1 MMRRLQCVRR
11 KRRGPWALRQTERK
25 SLQSAD
31 LNSGSSSAASLHK
44 PFHSPAVNRETHYDS
59 VSYQKTYGLRWTGSP
74 GKPISSF
81 TLPKRC
87 HKLCRKPVANS
98 QVVSIRRS
106 GWYRRNHPQ
115 QAECGLSAWT
125 RVRRSGWYRR
135 NHPGRFLRRACELG
149 VSVDQVGTD
158 VITEG
163 AGGVLERGRGCPS
176 IRLVPT

>member
-1 MMRRLQCVRR
+1 MRRLQCVRR

-106 GWYRRNHPQ
+106 GWYRRNHPPAALLTPCWYSVFTPSCEHGQ
-115 QAECGLSAWT
+115 TLVNLHLATGIYKWLQLPSSQGISRGSSISWIPLHHL
-125 RVRRSGWYRR
+125 RSR
-135 NHPGRFLRRACELG
+135 
-149 VSVDQVGTD
+149 
-158 VITEG
+158 
-163 AGGVLERGRGCPS
+163 GGF
-176 IRLVPT
+176 

>member
-106 GWYRRNHPQ
+106 GWYRRNHLIRGNKIMPFY
-115 QAECGLSAWT
+115 C
-125 RVRRSGWYRR
+125 VRRSGWYRR
-135 NHPGRFLRRACELG
+135 NHPPPF
-149 VSVDQVGTD
+149 
-158 VITEG
+158 
-163 AGGVLERGRGCPS
+163 
-176 IRLVPT
+176 